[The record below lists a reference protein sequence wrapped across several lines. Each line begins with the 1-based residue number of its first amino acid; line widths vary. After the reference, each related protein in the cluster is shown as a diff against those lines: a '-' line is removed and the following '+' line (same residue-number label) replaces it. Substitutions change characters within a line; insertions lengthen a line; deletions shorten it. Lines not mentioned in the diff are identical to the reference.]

1 MSIGVEM
8 YKYLIVL
15 IICFLFGQNCFA
27 DCYTGFAC
35 NLQQIE
41 KEEIKNYQNFIN
53 LINKYFEKRY
63 IEKDYIT
70 DKFKINSYNEIFSFN
85 TIL

>member
-1 MSIGVEM
+1 MFKFI
-8 YKYLIVL
+8 IVFTFV
-15 IICFLFGQNCFA
+15 FLFVQNAFA

-35 NLQQIE
+35 NLQQLQE
-41 KEEIKNYQNFIN
+41 DETRKYQNFIG

-70 DKFKINSYNEIFSFN
+70 DKFKITSYNDIFAFN
-85 TIL
+85 TVL

>member
-1 MSIGVEM
+1 MC
-8 YKYLIVL
+8 KL
-15 IICFLFGQNCFA
+15 IILSFLFVSTSLNSFA

-35 NLQQIE
+35 NLQQLQTQQE
-41 KEEIKNYQNFIN
+41 KEHQNFIN

>member
-1 MSIGVEM
+1 M
-8 YKYLIVL
+8 YKYIIVFPL
-15 IICFLFGQNCFA
+15 FFLSVQNCFA
-27 DCYTGFAC
+27 NCYTGFAC
-35 NLQQIE
+35 NLQQLQND
-41 KEEIKNYQNFIN
+41 EIKKHQNFIN

-70 DKFKINSYNEIFSFN
+70 DKFNISSYNDIFVFN

>member
-1 MSIGVEM
+1 MHKFFIIFI
-8 YKYLIVL
+8 LLFINFQ
-15 IICFLFGQNCFA
+15 ICFASCH
-27 DCYTGFAC
+27 TGFAC
-35 NLQQIE
+35 NIQELENDEVQ
-41 KEEIKNYQNFIN
+41 KYQNFIS

-70 DKFKINSYNEIFSFN
+70 DKFKINSYNEIFTFN

>member
-1 MSIGVEM
+1 M
-8 YKYLIVL
+8 YKYIIV
-15 IICFLFGQNCFA
+15 FALFVLSSSNCFA
-27 DCYTGFAC
+27 NCYTGFAC
-35 NLQQIE
+35 NLQQLQN
-41 KEEIKNYQNFIN
+41 EEIKKHQNFIG

-70 DKFKINSYNEIFSFN
+70 DKFNITSYNDIFLFN

>member
-1 MSIGVEM
+1 M
-8 YKYLIVL
+8 YKFFIVL
-15 IICFLFGQNCFA
+15 FVFLFSQQMIFA
-27 DCYTGFAC
+27 SCHTGFAC
-35 NLQQIE
+35 NLQQLQD
-41 KEEIKNYQNFIN
+41 EEIKKQQNFIN

>member
-1 MSIGVEM
+1 MC
-8 YKYLIVL
+8 KNLIVL
-15 IICFLFGQNCFA
+15 SLFIFSLSSCYAN
-27 DCYTGFAC
+27 CYTGFAC
-35 NLQQIE
+35 NLEQLQD
-41 KEEIKNYQNFIN
+41 EEIKKHKSFIN
-53 LINKYFEKRY
+53 LINKYFEKKY

>member
-1 MSIGVEM
+1 MC
-8 YKYLIVL
+8 KLI
-15 IICFLFGQNCFA
+15 FLSLLLFSLTSLSSFA

-35 NLQQIE
+35 NLQQLQNDD
-41 KEEIKNYQNFIN
+41 IKKQQSFIN
-53 LINKYFEKRY
+53 LINKYFEKKY
-63 IEKDYIT
+63 IEKNYIT